1 MKETN
6 VTHNIRVDKNQSNRK
21 VYEAWNHTEWPLSD
35 PKNLQ
40 PVDWV
45 FLKTKAVKSLWQ
57 LLDI

>member
-35 PKNLQ
+35 PNKEYV
-40 PVDWV
+40 PVQDFGMAMV
-45 FLKTKAVKSLWQ
+45 NRKRGKKR
-57 LLDI
+57 